1 MINEF
6 IHINNEPAD
15 SGLGDTLKVSMDK
28 INQNFLDIINNFS
41 QIGHGHNISE
51 IVGLQTALTDLLDQI
66 SDTVTLDTNQT
77 ITGDK
82 TFEGDLILGGTQ
94 TTSTPTNIVY
104 RDSNGVLKV
113 TSIDNLP
120 IVTALSAL
128 SDVNL
133 DALVDGEALV
143 WNGTTEKW
151 ENKVISLSY
160 IAEDIANKST
170 DLVTD
175 ATSDIKYPSVKSVKD
190 YVDGQIISNAT
201 PDATTTE
208 KGKVKL
214 AGDLGGTADL
224 PTVPGLALKENLVN
238 KSQSITT
245 DAAST
250 VKYPSVKAIKDYTDT
265 ALANKVDKVAGKGL
279 STEDYTSAEKAKL
292 ATVQAGAEANVQA
305 NFEQTNITS
314 DDFIKNKP
322 NMALYELK
330 SNKGIANG
338 YAPLNAS
345 NKIPS
350 THLSFEAVNL
360 LGKWNAATNIPTL
373 ANGTGS
379 NGDFYLVQ
387 TAGTFNGVA
396 YSVGD
401 AIVYFSSTGTW
412 DKIGRTDTISSVNGM
427 IGEVVLDFVDR
438 INDQSINGIKT
449 FEAGIKLPNTIEITG
464 AEYILVTD
472 PSDNR
477 VRKQSIT
484 TLGGGGGN
492 QLLTEEF
499 AFTSSQG
506 FITAQTIGSI
516 FSVSVNGQELSNTQY
531 SFATN
536 VLTIVDTLEAGD
548 YIRVLYSGS
557 TQVGVPN
564 YYSKS
569 ETDKLLARDWMSLAR
584 GFSSIPV
591 KLADLP
597 GGGMIWQYK
606 YNSDNV
612 TLYRRIQNGGLD
624 DGFYEGLSGTTV
636 SNLISKKQITYI

>member
-41 QIGHGHNISE
+41 QIGHGHTISE

-66 SDTVTLDTNQT
+66 SDTVTLDTAQT

-82 TFEGDLILGGTQ
+82 TFEGDLILGGTE
-94 TTSTPTNIVY
+94 TTETPTNIIY

-128 SDVNL
+128 SDVDL
-133 DALVDGEALV
+133 DTLADGEALV
-143 WNGTTEKW
+143 WNGITEKW

-170 DLVTD
+170 DVSLD
-175 ATSDIKYPSVKSVKD
+175 GDSDIKYPSVKSVKD
-190 YVDGQIISNAT
+190 YVDGQITLNTT
-201 PDATTTE
+201 PDATDST
-208 KGKVKL
+208 KGKLKL
-214 AGDLGGTADL
+214 TNDLGGTADL
-224 PTVPGLALKENLVN
+224 PTVPGLALKEDLAN

-245 DAAST
+245 DATST

-265 ALANKVDKVAGKGL
+265 ALNNKVDKVAGKGL
-279 STEDYTSAEKAKL
+279 STEDYTTAEKAKL
-292 ATVQAGAEANVQA
+292 ASIANGAEVNVQA
-305 NFEQTNITS
+305 DFAQTNTSS

-330 SNKGIANG
+330 ANKGVANG
-338 YAPLNAS
+338 YAPLNSAT
-345 NKIPS
+345 KIPS
-350 THLSFEAVNL
+350 QYLSFEAVNL
-360 LGKWNAATNIPTL
+360 LGKWNASTNVPTL

-379 NGDFYLVQ
+379 NGDFYLVEV
-387 TAGTFNGVA
+387 AGTFNGVA

-412 DKIGRTDTISSVNGM
+412 EKIGRSDTISSVNGM
-427 IGEVVLDFVDR
+427 TGEVILDFVDR
-438 INDQSINGIKT
+438 VNAQSINGVKT
-449 FEAGIKLPNTIEITG
+449 FEDGIKLPNTIETTG
-464 AEYILVTD
+464 AEYVLVTD
-472 PSDNR
+472 SSNNQ

-484 TLGGGGGN
+484 SLGGGGGA
-492 QLLTEEF
+492 QLVTEEF
-499 AFTSSQG
+499 TFTSSQG

-612 TLYRRIQNGGLD
+612 TLYRRIQDGGLD